1 MCVEIAT
8 FTFTQSRNKSTQSL
22 TLFPQTDVLS
32 QEIESW
38 RGFAECL
45 PPSDQGVF
53 LKMLHKLY
61 DYSTAIN
68 ANSEPFPS
76 EAILLAL
83 VFEQHELIQWLK
95 L

>member
-1 MCVEIAT
+1 
-8 FTFTQSRNKSTQSL
+8 L
-22 TLFPQTDVLS
+22 TLFPESDILS
-32 QEIESW
+32 KEIESW

-45 PPSDQGVF
+45 SPSDKEVF

-76 EAILLAL
+76 ETVLLAL
-83 VFEQHELIQWLK
+83 VFEQHKFIYWLK
-95 L
+95 SKFDAI